1 MLGALTDTTA
11 PSEELVTLVV
21 SVSGFVVVGLWWMAR
36 RFARGAEDPLYGDDA
51 DQ

>member
-11 PSEELVTLVV
+11 LSEDLVTLVV
-21 SVSGFVVVGLWWMAR
+21 AVSGLVVVSLWWMAR
-36 RFARGAEDPLYGDDA
+36 RFARGAEDPLFGDDP